1 MRMETT
7 RMRWLAIVVPLLL
20 LIALGACEGPVGP
33 EGPQGPPGEIG
44 PPGPE
49 GSVRLTATG
58 VIGADSTA
66 TVEVV
71 GGRLTDLPAL
81 TCYES
86 ETGAVW
92 IPVTDVLC
100 VLVET
105 PAGNLGILLVGGT
118 PGWFFFFVVVF

>member
-1 MRMETT
+1 
-7 RMRWLAIVVPLLL
+7 MRWLAIVVPLLL

-33 EGPQGPPGEIG
+33 EGPQGAAGEV
-44 PPGPE
+44 GPE
-49 GSVRLTATG
+49 GLPGPGLRLTATG

-66 TVEVV
+66 AVEVV
-71 GGRLTDLPAL
+71 GGRLADLPAL
-81 TCYES
+81 TCYVS

-105 PAGNLGILLVGGT
+105 PAGNLGVVLVGGT
-118 PGWFFFFVVVF
+118 PGWFFEAVPTVVEGS

>member
-1 MRMETT
+1 MKTLQRISQY
-7 RMRWLAIVVPLLL
+7 R
-20 LIALGACEGPVGP
+20 
-33 EGPQGPPGEIG
+33 
-44 PPGPE
+44 
-49 GSVRLTATG
+49 
-58 VIGADSTA
+58 
-66 TVEVV
+66 
-71 GGRLTDLPAL
+71 GGRGSRGAPHAL